1 MPAAG
6 RTWKNPR
13 TGAWITWLPDG
24 GDGVIERVMKP
35 HTGKADAHLHLDF
48 VESYEVIDGT
58 ATVERDGERLTLGAG
73 ERLEIQPGTRHRN
86 PYNETGSDLRLRHR
100 VSPGGAFA
108 EAFVSSLGHHTEN
121 DTVNAQGEFPQLQLF
136 ATLHATRAQSFLA
149 GPPIALQKPVIW
161 LGALIARA
169 RGYQPSYD

>member
-58 ATVERDGERLTLGAG
+58 ACQLADG
-73 ERLEIQPGTRHRN
+73 
-86 PYNETGSDLRLRHR
+86 SWR
-100 VSPGGAFA
+100 VVA
-108 EAFVSSLGHHTEN
+108 
-121 DTVNAQGEFPQLQLF
+121 
-136 ATLHATRAQSFLA
+136 
-149 GPPIALQKPVIW
+149 
-161 LGALIARA
+161 
-169 RGYQPSYD
+169 